1 MANVTYIPPKSLVP
15 FLTSEKFGAL
25 SDAVYLVVFR
35 STLNG
40 MTAKVAHW
48 AAYLLTLAVSVWI
61 TTLL

>member
-1 MANVTYIPPKSLVP
+1 MWVLEATLVV
-15 FLTSEKFGAL
+15 FAFALLGSAL

-48 AAYLLTLAVSVWI
+48 AVYLLTLAVSVWI